1 MTKECNCAAVAVV
14 VLKNGEDLC
23 GRCRLPLG
31 AEGQKQF
38 DAAMA
43 ESRETSA
50 RVGKA
55 VPSGSLARDNDPDWV
70 PPEHRSRDPRHDAS
84 LGDREIEKVYADHA
98 EEMRSRGTGKTGRL
112 VACIP
117 PELKLAKE
125 RVDKD
130 YWKDPANMRKHK
142 DFLVHE

>member
-1 MTKECNCAAVAVV
+1 MTKECKCAVV
-14 VLKNGEDLC
+14 ASIVLKDDAELC
-23 GRCRLPLG
+23 QRCRLPLS
-31 AEGQKQF
+31 AEEQGQF
-38 DAAMA
+38 DEALAD
-43 ESRETSA
+43 SRETSA

-55 VPSGSLARDNDPDWV
+55 GPRGSLARDNDPDWV

-84 LGDREIEKVYADHA
+84 LGDREIEKAYADHA

-130 YWKDPANMRKHK
+130 YWKDPKNMRKHR